1 MRRKF
6 LLGPFIACL
15 AAWTYGN
22 GTLPLLPLY
31 ALDLG
36 ASRTA
41 SGFFLAFAYLCIA
54 VGTMAAGMLPET
66 FRHRRLLLVA
76 SGVPFIVLT
85 WLTGHVANVL
95 QLAIVTGVIYL
106 AGGVILSQAT
116 VLVGLEAGSEDR
128 GTAIGIVGMTNGL
141 GGLVGGLGVGYI
153 ANRFGYRGV
162 FNSLAVFCILIMIGG
177 FISVEPPVSSPS
189 RARDESVAG
198 GRPLGGMLIL
208 LLAATLLVAVT
219 NGPGNLG
226 RSLSMN
232 ARGFSKSA
240 ITLTASIQGA
250 VSIGFPLLLG
260 WLSDRM
266 GRRRI
271 MVATFLAVSASLVL
285 LAFSGSLW
293 QFAVFAVLY
302 AFLSV
307 PLGVGSAY
315 VVDIVHSGNVA
326 KGVSLFQAMFWVG
339 SIAGMALTGYAFE
352 KLGIPIPVLVSAFFP
367 IAGAILLLFI
377 RGKKREAATTPP
389 ASG

>member
-1 MRRKF
+1 MRRKY
-6 LLGPFIACL
+6 LLGPFIACF
-15 AAWTYGN
+15 AGWTYGN
-22 GTLPLLPLY
+22 GVLPLLPLY
-31 ALDLG
+31 ALELG

-54 VGTMAAGMLPET
+54 VGTMSSGMLPET
-66 FRHRRLLLVA
+66 FRHRKLLIVA
-76 SGVPFIVLT
+76 SAVPFIVLT

-106 AGGVILSQAT
+106 AGGVLLSQAT
-116 VLVGLEAGSEDR
+116 VLVGLEAGPEER
-128 GTAIGIVGMTNGL
+128 GTALGIVGMTNGL

-153 ANRFGYRGV
+153 ADRFGYRGV
-162 FNSLAVFCILIMIGG
+162 FTSLAVFCTLIMSGG
-177 FISVEPPVSSPS
+177 LLSVEPRICSPS
-189 RARDESVAG
+189 QARDQSVLSR
-198 GRPLGGMLIL
+198 RPLGGRLVL
-208 LLAATLLVAVT
+208 LLVAGLLVAVT
-219 NGPGNLG
+219 IGPGNLG

-232 ARGFSKSA
+232 TRGFSKSA

-271 MVATFLAVSASLVL
+271 MVAVFLAVSASLVL

-293 QFAVFAVLY
+293 QFAAFAVLY

-307 PLGVGSAY
+307 PLGIGPAFVA
-315 VVDIVHSGNVA
+315 DIVPSGNVA
-326 KGVSLFQAMFWVG
+326 KGVSLFQAMFWGG

-352 KLGIPIPVLVSAFFP
+352 RLGIPFPVLSSALFP
-367 IAGAILLLFI
+367 IAGAILLSFI
-377 RGKKREAATTPP
+377 RENKRQEATTSP
-389 ASG
+389 AAG